1 MYIVRTFCCTD
12 YSCASIGLHVLTFFT
27 YKVISNDLC
36 KKHQSGWLSAG
47 SPLAINGSIVI
58 VLARQ
63 NTDKTLY
70 IVQTSVLSLRALL
83 NGVFSY

>member
-1 MYIVRTFCCTD
+1 MYIVHTFCCTD
-12 YSCASIGLHVLTFFT
+12 YSCASIGLHVLTVYT
-27 YKVISNDLC
+27 HKVIYNDLC
-36 KKHQSGWLSAG
+36 KEHRSGWLSTR